1 MNIVTA
7 IIGQAIFVSPLSDS
21 TNTNAI
27 STIFGI
33 SLFLYLALS
42 IGVILST
49 IINKRRFKE
58 LRSQKRLLIVIFGHI
73 ITTVAGLAYLIGDN
87 INALFATYQSELNC
101 DTACLEAVG
110 NIGTALLI
118 ISLLLFGIAPTF
130 LNGAIT
136 VSDLI
141 YNVSAE
147 ESDHSWSRRLTAAHS
162 IALIVELDAWFSA
175 VADLPAKSSSF
186 CPQHDLTILWVL
198 YCLTIFLW
206 AVVLAVLFT
215 PGIIKAIKDNDQKFR
230 KIFFVV
236 FIAISIWF
244 SSAFTIIADNSQP
257 IGCLFECDFNTGN
270 RTNVCNEGAQH
281 GTRIFL
287 LFLALIPLAVIS
299 SSLLIHWIKKIR
311 QLYSSTPQESEH
323 SDINEAKLKSF
334 SEVEEKS
341 SKEDINY

>member
-1 MNIVTA
+1 MNIVNA
-7 IIGQAIFVSPLSDS
+7 IIGQAIFASPLSDS

-33 SLFLYLALS
+33 FLFLYLALS
-42 IGVILST
+42 VGVILSK
-49 IINKRRFKE
+49 IINKRRFKK

-87 INALFATYQSELNC
+87 INALFATYRSELNC

-110 NIGTALLI
+110 NVGTALLI

-130 LNGAIT
+130 LSGAIT

-141 YNVSAE
+141 YNVSE
-147 ESDHSWSRRLTAAHS
+147 ESDHLWSRRMTTAHS

-198 YCLTIFLW
+198 YCITIFLW
-206 AVVLAVLFT
+206 AVVLVVLFT
-215 PGIIKAIKDNDQKFR
+215 PGIIKAITDNDKKLR
-230 KIFFVV
+230 KIFLVV
-236 FIAISIWF
+236 FLAISIWI
-244 SSAFTIIADNSQP
+244 SSAFAIIADNSQP

-281 GTRIFL
+281 GTRIGL
-287 LFLALIPLAVIS
+287 LLLALIPLAVIS

-311 QLYSSTPQESEH
+311 KLYSSTPQENKH
-323 SDINEAKLKSF
+323 SDINETKLKSF

-341 SKEDINY
+341 SKQDINY